1 MIEQASSGHPQRLKM
16 DGSSDLICLNCLGTI
31 TASDKANQI
40 EADSHHICHPSFSAS
55 RSSALE
61 RPQDR
66 F

>member
-31 TASDKANQI
+31 TANNEGSQT

-55 RSSALE
+55 RSSALQ

-66 F
+66 H